1 MIGRRAQGNSPYEA
15 AIGFSRAIRVGPVTV
30 VSGTA
35 PLGPDGETVPGDV
48 TVQARRCFEIIR
60 EALLAVGVPM
70 KDVIRTRMY
79 LIDPR
84 DAAAVG
90 AVHAEVFGAIT
101 PAATMVVVA
110 GLLRPDWAVE
120 IEADAYSPDLS

>member
-1 MIGRRAQGNSPYEA
+1 MLGRRAHGTSPYETT
-15 AIGFSRAIRVGPVTV
+15 IGFSRAVRVGSMTA

-35 PLGPDGETVPGDV
+35 PVGTDGETVPGDV

-60 EALLAVGVPM
+60 EALLDVGVPLR
-70 KDVIRTRMY
+70 DVIRTRMY
-79 LIDPR
+79 IIDPR
-84 DAAAVG
+84 DASAVG
-90 AVHAEVFGAIT
+90 AVHAEVFGEIR

-110 GLLRPDWAVE
+110 GLLRADWAVE